1 MQCKV
6 KLSMITKHL
15 EWFPEIHIK
24 SSESLKLRFYY
35 FENHE
40 IVTFSGGF
48 QLIKEEPSLK
58 VLKQIFFK
66 IDVQI

>member
-1 MQCKV
+1 MV
-6 KLSMITKHL
+6 
-15 EWFPEIHIK
+15 PEIHIK

-48 QLIKEEPSLK
+48 QLIKEKPSLK